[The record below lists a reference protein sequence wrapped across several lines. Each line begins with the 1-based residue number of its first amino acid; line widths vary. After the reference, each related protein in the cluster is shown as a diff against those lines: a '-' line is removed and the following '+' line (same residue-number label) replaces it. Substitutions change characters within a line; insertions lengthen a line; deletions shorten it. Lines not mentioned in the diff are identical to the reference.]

1 MTLKTNLINI
11 VLVDTIHPGN
21 IGSVARAM
29 KTMGLSRLSL
39 VNPRVFPSNE
49 STALAGNA
57 TDVLDNAAVY
67 SSIRDAIKD
76 STFVYATSS
85 RDRSIQ
91 WPIMNAEQAAKDI
104 CKETS
109 SDKEIS
115 IIFGKED
122 RGLTNEELELANKL
136 IEIPANPEY
145 PVLNLAMSVQI
156 ISYEIFK
163 ASSDITEK
171 EWRDYPEV
179 NSHQLQMLID
189 HFIETAVD
197 IDVIDPDNPKKI
209 ISRIKRMFTRLQPDE
224 MEASFMRG
232 FLSGIKKKL
241 KPREALQGEAYS
253 MPRALP
259 QGLIEGLELFNQAPE
274 LEIILG
280 KSFCS
285 IYKSLKRYEAEAFL
299 QVISPWEREHLLL
312 NV

>member
-1 MTLKTNLINI
+1 MGMQSNLINI

-39 VNPRVFPSNE
+39 VNPRIFPSDDAI
-49 STALAGNA
+49 ALSGNA
-57 TDVLDNAAVY
+57 TDVLKNAKIY
-67 SSIRDAIKD
+67 KNIREAIKD

-91 WPIMNAEQAAKDI
+91 WPIKDAASAAKDI
-104 CKETS
+104 HAEVNNN
-109 SDKEIS
+109 KEIS

-122 RGLTNEELELANKL
+122 RGLTNDELENANRL
-136 IEIPANPEY
+136 IEIPANPKY

-163 ASSDITEK
+163 ASSDIKLK

-179 NSHQLQMLID
+179 NSEQLQMLID
-189 HFIETAVD
+189 HFIETAID

-241 KPREALQGEAYS
+241 K
-253 MPRALP
+253 
-259 QGLIEGLELFNQAPE
+259 
-274 LEIILG
+274 
-280 KSFCS
+280 
-285 IYKSLKRYEAEAFL
+285 
-299 QVISPWEREHLLL
+299 
-312 NV
+312 

>member
-1 MTLKTNLINI
+1 MGMQSNLINI

-39 VNPRVFPSNE
+39 VNPRVFPSDDAI
-49 STALAGNA
+49 ALSGNA
-57 TDVLDNAAVY
+57 TDVLKNAKIY
-67 SSIRDAIKD
+67 KNIREAIKD

-91 WPIMNAEQAAKDI
+91 WPIKDAASAAKDI
-104 CKETS
+104 HAEVNNN
-109 SDKEIS
+109 KEIS

-122 RGLTNEELELANKL
+122 RGLTNDELENANRL
-136 IEIPANPEY
+136 IEIPANPIY

-163 ASSDITEK
+163 SSSDVKLK

-179 NSHQLQMLID
+179 NSEQLQMLID
-189 HFIETAVD
+189 HFIETAID

-209 ISRIKRMFTRLQPDE
+209 ISRIKRMLTRLQPDE

-241 KPREALQGEAYS
+241 K
-253 MPRALP
+253 
-259 QGLIEGLELFNQAPE
+259 
-274 LEIILG
+274 
-280 KSFCS
+280 
-285 IYKSLKRYEAEAFL
+285 
-299 QVISPWEREHLLL
+299 
-312 NV
+312 

>member
-1 MTLKTNLINI
+1 MSLKSNLINI

-39 VNPRVFPSNE
+39 VNPRIFPSGDAN
-49 STALAGNA
+49 ALSGNA
-57 TDVLDNAAVY
+57 TDVLENANTY
-67 SSIRDAIKD
+67 SSIKEAIKD

-91 WPIMNAEQAAKDI
+91 WPILNASSAAEKI
-104 CKETS
+104 CNEVN

-122 RGLTNEELELANKL
+122 RGLTNTELEYANNL

-145 PVLNLAMSVQI
+145 PVLNLAMSAQI
-156 ISYEIFK
+156 ICYEIFK
-163 ASSDITEK
+163 FSNNNNVK

-179 NSHQLQMLID
+179 NSEQLQRLIN
-189 HFIETAVD
+189 HFIDTAVE

-232 FLSGIKKKL
+232 FLSGINKKFK
-241 KPREALQGEAYS
+241 
-253 MPRALP
+253 
-259 QGLIEGLELFNQAPE
+259 
-274 LEIILG
+274 
-280 KSFCS
+280 
-285 IYKSLKRYEAEAFL
+285 
-299 QVISPWEREHLLL
+299 
-312 NV
+312 

>member
-1 MTLKTNLINI
+1 MTAKSNLINI

-39 VNPRVFPSNE
+39 VNPRVFPSDDAI
-49 STALAGNA
+49 ALSGNA
-57 TDVLDNAAVY
+57 TDVLQNAKIY
-67 SSIRDAIKD
+67 KNIRDAIKD

-91 WPIMNAEQAAKDI
+91 WPIKDAASAAKDI
-104 CKETS
+104 HAEVNNN
-109 SDKEIS
+109 KEIS

-122 RGLTNEELELANKL
+122 RGLTNDELENANRL
-136 IEIPANPEY
+136 IEIPANPIY

-163 ASSDITEK
+163 ASSDISLK

-179 NSHQLQMLID
+179 NSEQLQMLID
-189 HFIETAVD
+189 HFIDTAVE

-241 KPREALQGEAYS
+241 K
-253 MPRALP
+253 
-259 QGLIEGLELFNQAPE
+259 
-274 LEIILG
+274 
-280 KSFCS
+280 
-285 IYKSLKRYEAEAFL
+285 
-299 QVISPWEREHLLL
+299 
-312 NV
+312 

>member
-1 MTLKTNLINI
+1 MSLQTNLINI

-29 KTMGLSRLSL
+29 KTMGLKRLSL
-39 VNPRVFPSNE
+39 VNPRVFPSEE
-49 STALAGNA
+49 SNALAGNA
-57 TDVLDNAAVY
+57 TDVLENAQIFT
-67 SSIRDAIKD
+67 SIKDAIMD

-91 WPIMNAEQAAKDI
+91 WPLMDAEAAAKNI
-104 CKETS
+104 CEEVGSKKEV
-109 SDKEIS
+109 S

-122 RGLTNEELELANKL
+122 RGLTNDELELANKL

-145 PVLNLAMSVQI
+145 PVLNLAMSAQI
-156 ISYEIFK
+156 ISYEILK
-163 ASSDITEK
+163 ASSINQNK

-179 NSHQLQMLID
+179 NSKQLQMLID
-189 HFIETAVD
+189 HFIETAID

-241 KPREALQGEAYS
+241 K
-253 MPRALP
+253 
-259 QGLIEGLELFNQAPE
+259 
-274 LEIILG
+274 
-280 KSFCS
+280 
-285 IYKSLKRYEAEAFL
+285 
-299 QVISPWEREHLLL
+299 
-312 NV
+312 

>member
-1 MTLKTNLINI
+1 MSLKSNLINI

-39 VNPRVFPSNE
+39 VNPRIFPSGEAN
-49 STALAGNA
+49 ALSGNA
-57 TDVLDNAAVY
+57 TDVLESANIY
-67 SSIRDAIKD
+67 SSIKDAIKD

-91 WPIMNAEQAAKDI
+91 WPIMDASSAAEKISNEVA
-104 CKETS
+104 

-122 RGLTNEELELANKL
+122 RGLTNTELEYANNL

-145 PVLNLAMSVQI
+145 PVLNLAMSAQI
-156 ISYEIFK
+156 ICYEIFK
-163 ASSDITEK
+163 VYNSDNIK

-179 NSHQLQMLID
+179 NSEQLQRLID
-189 HFIETAVD
+189 HFIDTAVK

-209 ISRIKRMFTRLQPDE
+209 LSRIKRMFTRLQPDE

-232 FLSGIKKKL
+232 FLSGINKKL
-241 KPREALQGEAYS
+241 K
-253 MPRALP
+253 
-259 QGLIEGLELFNQAPE
+259 
-274 LEIILG
+274 
-280 KSFCS
+280 
-285 IYKSLKRYEAEAFL
+285 
-299 QVISPWEREHLLL
+299 
-312 NV
+312 

>member
-1 MTLKTNLINI
+1 MTVQSNFINI

-29 KTMGLSRLSL
+29 KTMGLERLSL
-39 VNPRVFPSNE
+39 VNPRLFPSDDAI
-49 STALAGNA
+49 ALSGNA
-57 TDVLDNAAVY
+57 TDVLKNAKIY
-67 SSIRDAIKD
+67 KNIREAIKD

-91 WPIMNAEQAAKDI
+91 WPIKDAASAAKDI
-104 CKETS
+104 HAEVNNN
-109 SDKEIS
+109 KEIS

-122 RGLTNEELELANKL
+122 RGLTNDELENANRL
-136 IEIPANPEY
+136 IEIPANPKY

-163 ASSDITEK
+163 SSSDVKLK

-179 NSHQLQMLID
+179 NSEQLQMLID
-189 HFIETAVD
+189 HFIKTAID

-209 ISRIKRMFTRLQPDE
+209 ISRVKRMFTRLQPDE

-241 KPREALQGEAYS
+241 K
-253 MPRALP
+253 
-259 QGLIEGLELFNQAPE
+259 
-274 LEIILG
+274 
-280 KSFCS
+280 
-285 IYKSLKRYEAEAFL
+285 
-299 QVISPWEREHLLL
+299 
-312 NV
+312 

>member
-1 MTLKTNLINI
+1 MSLQTNLINI

-29 KTMGLSRLSL
+29 KTMGLKRLSL
-39 VNPRVFPSNE
+39 VNPRVFPSGEAN
-49 STALAGNA
+49 ALAGNA
-57 TDVLDNAAVY
+57 TDVLDNAKIFT
-67 SSIRDAIKD
+67 SIKDAIEQ

-91 WPIMNAEQAAKDI
+91 WPLMDAETAAKDI
-104 CKETS
+104 CNEVNS
-109 SDKEIS
+109 NKEIS

-122 RGLTNEELELANKL
+122 RGLTNDELELANKL

-145 PVLNLAMSVQI
+145 PVLNLAMSAQI
-156 ISYEIFK
+156 ISYEILK
-163 ASSDITEK
+163 ASSINQNK

-179 NSHQLQMLID
+179 NSKQLQMLID
-189 HFIETAVD
+189 HFIETAID

-241 KPREALQGEAYS
+241 K
-253 MPRALP
+253 
-259 QGLIEGLELFNQAPE
+259 
-274 LEIILG
+274 
-280 KSFCS
+280 
-285 IYKSLKRYEAEAFL
+285 
-299 QVISPWEREHLLL
+299 
-312 NV
+312 

>member
-1 MTLKTNLINI
+1 MGMQSNLINI

-39 VNPRVFPSNE
+39 VNPRVFPSDDAI
-49 STALAGNA
+49 ALSGNA
-57 TDVLDNAAVY
+57 TDVLKNAKIY
-67 SSIRDAIKD
+67 KNIREAIKD

-91 WPIMNAEQAAKDI
+91 WPIKDAASAAKDI
-104 CKETS
+104 HAEVNN
-109 SDKEIS
+109 DMEIS

-122 RGLTNEELELANKL
+122 RGLTNDELENANRL
-136 IEIPANPEY
+136 IEIPANPIY

-163 ASSDITEK
+163 ASSDVKLK

-179 NSHQLQMLID
+179 NSEQLQMLID
-189 HFIETAVD
+189 HFIDTAVE

-241 KPREALQGEAYS
+241 K
-253 MPRALP
+253 
-259 QGLIEGLELFNQAPE
+259 
-274 LEIILG
+274 
-280 KSFCS
+280 
-285 IYKSLKRYEAEAFL
+285 
-299 QVISPWEREHLLL
+299 
-312 NV
+312 

>member
-1 MTLKTNLINI
+1 MSLQSNLINI

-29 KTMGLSRLSL
+29 KTMSLSRLSL
-39 VNPRVFPSNE
+39 VNPRIFPSDDAI
-49 STALAGNA
+49 ALSGNA
-57 TDVLDNAAVY
+57 TDVLNKAKIFT
-67 SSIRDAIKD
+67 SIKDAIKE

-91 WPIMNAEQAAKDI
+91 WPITDAASAASDI
-104 CKETS
+104 VNEVNS
-109 SDKEIS
+109 NKEIS

-122 RGLTNEELELANKL
+122 RGLTNDELEYANRL

-163 ASSDITEK
+163 ASSDGKLK

-179 NSHQLQMLID
+179 NSKQLQMLID
-189 HFIETAVD
+189 HFIETAID

-241 KPREALQGEAYS
+241 K
-253 MPRALP
+253 
-259 QGLIEGLELFNQAPE
+259 
-274 LEIILG
+274 
-280 KSFCS
+280 
-285 IYKSLKRYEAEAFL
+285 
-299 QVISPWEREHLLL
+299 
-312 NV
+312 

>member
-1 MTLKTNLINI
+1 MGMQSNLINI

-39 VNPRVFPSNE
+39 VNPRVFPSDDAI
-49 STALAGNA
+49 ALSGNA
-57 TDVLDNAAVY
+57 TDVLKNAKIY
-67 SSIRDAIKD
+67 KNIREAIKD

-91 WPIMNAEQAAKDI
+91 WPIKDAASAAKDI
-104 CKETS
+104 HAEVNNN
-109 SDKEIS
+109 KEIS

-122 RGLTNEELELANKL
+122 RGLTNDELENANRL
-136 IEIPANPEY
+136 IEIPANPKY

-163 ASSDITEK
+163 ASSDIKLK

-179 NSHQLQMLID
+179 NSEQLQMLID
-189 HFIETAVD
+189 HFIKTAID

-232 FLSGIKKKL
+232 FLSGIKKKI
-241 KPREALQGEAYS
+241 K
-253 MPRALP
+253 
-259 QGLIEGLELFNQAPE
+259 
-274 LEIILG
+274 
-280 KSFCS
+280 
-285 IYKSLKRYEAEAFL
+285 
-299 QVISPWEREHLLL
+299 
-312 NV
+312 

>member
-1 MTLKTNLINI
+1 MSLQTNLINI

-29 KTMGLSRLSL
+29 KTMGLKRLSL
-39 VNPRVFPSNE
+39 VNPRVFPSGE
-49 STALAGNA
+49 SNALAGNA
-57 TDVLDNAAVY
+57 TDVLENAKIFT
-67 SSIRDAIKD
+67 SIKDAIMD

-91 WPIMNAEQAAKDI
+91 WPSMDAETAAKNI
-104 CKETS
+104 CEQVGSNKEV
-109 SDKEIS
+109 S

-122 RGLTNEELELANKL
+122 RGLTNDELELANKL

-145 PVLNLAMSVQI
+145 PVLNLAMSAQI
-156 ISYEIFK
+156 ISYEILK
-163 ASSDITEK
+163 ASSINQNK

-179 NSHQLQMLID
+179 NSKQLQMLID
-189 HFIETAVD
+189 HFIETAID

-241 KPREALQGEAYS
+241 K
-253 MPRALP
+253 
-259 QGLIEGLELFNQAPE
+259 
-274 LEIILG
+274 
-280 KSFCS
+280 
-285 IYKSLKRYEAEAFL
+285 
-299 QVISPWEREHLLL
+299 
-312 NV
+312 

>member
-1 MTLKTNLINI
+1 MTFKTNLINI

-57 TDVLDNAAVY
+57 TDVLNSASVY

-91 WPIMNAEQAAKDI
+91 WPILNAEQAAEDI
-104 CKETS
+104 CNETS

-136 IEIPANPEY
+136 IEIPANPKY

-156 ISYEIFK
+156 ITYELFK
-163 ASSDITEK
+163 SSSDIIEK
-171 EWRDYPEV
+171 EWRDYPQV

-189 HFIETAVD
+189 HFIKTAVD

-241 KPREALQGEAYS
+241 K
-253 MPRALP
+253 
-259 QGLIEGLELFNQAPE
+259 
-274 LEIILG
+274 
-280 KSFCS
+280 
-285 IYKSLKRYEAEAFL
+285 
-299 QVISPWEREHLLL
+299 
-312 NV
+312 

>member
-1 MTLKTNLINI
+1 MSLKSNLINI

-39 VNPRVFPSNE
+39 VNPRIFPSGDAN
-49 STALAGNA
+49 ALSGNA
-57 TDVLDNAAVY
+57 TDVLENANTY
-67 SSIRDAIKD
+67 SSIKEAIKD

-91 WPIMNAEQAAKDI
+91 WPILNASSAAEKI
-104 CKETS
+104 CNEVN

-122 RGLTNEELELANKL
+122 RGLTNTELEYANNL

-145 PVLNLAMSVQI
+145 PVLNLAMSAQI
-156 ISYEIFK
+156 ICYEIFK
-163 ASSDITEK
+163 FSHNNNVK

-179 NSHQLQMLID
+179 NSEQLQRLIN
-189 HFIETAVD
+189 HFVDTAVE

-232 FLSGIKKKL
+232 FLSGINKKL
-241 KPREALQGEAYS
+241 K
-253 MPRALP
+253 
-259 QGLIEGLELFNQAPE
+259 
-274 LEIILG
+274 
-280 KSFCS
+280 
-285 IYKSLKRYEAEAFL
+285 
-299 QVISPWEREHLLL
+299 
-312 NV
+312 

>member
-1 MTLKTNLINI
+1 MQSNLINI

-39 VNPRVFPSNE
+39 VNPRIFPSDDAI
-49 STALAGNA
+49 ALSGNA
-57 TDVLDNAAVY
+57 TDVLKNAKIY
-67 SSIRDAIKD
+67 KNIREAIKD

-91 WPIMNAEQAAKDI
+91 WPIKDAASAAKDI
-104 CKETS
+104 HAEVNNN
-109 SDKEIS
+109 KEIS

-122 RGLTNEELELANKL
+122 RGLTNDELENANRL
-136 IEIPANPEY
+136 IEIPANPKY

-163 ASSDITEK
+163 SSSDVKLK

-179 NSHQLQMLID
+179 NSEQLQMLID
-189 HFIETAVD
+189 HFIKTAID

-241 KPREALQGEAYS
+241 K
-253 MPRALP
+253 
-259 QGLIEGLELFNQAPE
+259 
-274 LEIILG
+274 
-280 KSFCS
+280 
-285 IYKSLKRYEAEAFL
+285 
-299 QVISPWEREHLLL
+299 
-312 NV
+312 

>member
-1 MTLKTNLINI
+1 MTAKSNLINI

-39 VNPRVFPSNE
+39 VNPRVFPSDDAI
-49 STALAGNA
+49 ALSGNA
-57 TDVLDNAAVY
+57 TDVLQDAKIYKN
-67 SSIRDAIKD
+67 IRDAIKN

-91 WPIMNAEQAAKDI
+91 WPIKDAASAAKDI
-104 CKETS
+104 HAEVNNN
-109 SDKEIS
+109 KEIS

-122 RGLTNEELELANKL
+122 RGLTNDELENANRL
-136 IEIPANPEY
+136 IEIPANPIY

-163 ASSDITEK
+163 ASSDIKLK

-179 NSHQLQMLID
+179 NSEQLQMLID
-189 HFIETAVD
+189 HFIDTAVE

-241 KPREALQGEAYS
+241 K
-253 MPRALP
+253 
-259 QGLIEGLELFNQAPE
+259 
-274 LEIILG
+274 
-280 KSFCS
+280 
-285 IYKSLKRYEAEAFL
+285 
-299 QVISPWEREHLLL
+299 
-312 NV
+312 